1 MEYPFIKMFLFSH
14 SGVSIEQMQKLFFMY
29 RESFSCKVFFS
40 LAWNIWNWIETAE
53 QKKKIIKMLV
63 DFMVSL
69 ILVALVA
76 L

>member
-1 MEYPFIKMFLFSH
+1 
-14 SGVSIEQMQKLFFMY
+14 MY

-53 QKKKIIKMLV
+53 QKKKKIIKMLV

-69 ILVALVA
+69 ILVAFVA

>member
-1 MEYPFIKMFLFSH
+1 MFLFSH
-14 SGVSIEQMQKLFFMY
+14 CGVSIEQMQKLFFMY

-53 QKKKIIKMLV
+53 QKKKKIIKMLV

-69 ILVALVA
+69 ILVAFVA